1 MCAVIIGTAG
11 HIDHGKTMLIRALTG
26 RDTDTLKEEKQRGI
40 TIDLGFTW
48 FDLPGGERAGIID
61 VPGHEK
67 FLPNMLAGVCGMDLV
82 LVTIA
87 ADEGI
92 MPQTKEHLNILS
104 SLEVPAGILVLTK
117 CDRIEPDRLP
127 QRQQEITDALKHTM
141 FAAWPVVC
149 VSAVTGYGMEDLNR
163 CIAAQAKSLVRNR
176 DDRGRFRLPVDRV
189 LSPKGIGTVAAG
201 TLLSGHLHAGDPV
214 EIYPGGMKTRIKS
227 LQVHG
232 ESCDEAAAGQRTAIL
247 LAGVDKK
254 QLKRGMTA
262 AYPGSLSVTG
272 RIDAR
277 LTLYED
283 CARTVKNQSRV
294 HLYTGTAETICRAVL
309 LSRDEL
315 KAGESDYVQL
325 ITDDPL
331 AVKKKD
337 RFVIRFLSPA
347 ETIGGGV
354 ILNELAP
361 KHRRRDADT
370 IQQLKDRE
378 EEKNSQIILAYLA
391 RFTIKPATV
400 SELAGVGM
408 AKEQLVQEMDRLAEC
423 GQCVKFSGRKHVYY
437 WTIAAEEQLWEQLRG
452 FLGAFHQAHP
462 FLVGTKRIEIKN
474 NCFPTWDA
482 ARVDA
487 YLSWLLGEGRI
498 TTDSSGTEILY
509 ARSDFQLIPDEKMK
523 KFTSRVLKTL
533 QKKGMD
539 LVEIDTLKTDIMSS
553 EEFSDRI
560 AYLEHIGKLVHVT
573 GSLYMTPRMAAEVR
587 ERVER
592 FFASEERISYGTLRD
607 ILGTSRKSAKPMM
620 LWLDVQGLTSWCGK
634 ETERMRGP
642 KCGKETEKICS
653 PDRV

>member
-48 FDLPGGERAGIID
+48 FDLPDGERAGIID

-117 CDRIEPDRLP
+117 CDRAEPDRLL
-127 QRQQEITDALKHTM
+127 QRQQEITAALKHTM
-141 FAAWPVVC
+141 FAAWPIVC
-149 VSAVTGYGMEDLNR
+149 VSAVTGYGMEELIR
-163 CIAAQAKSLVRNR
+163 CIVSQTKSLVRSR

-214 EIYPGGMKTRIKS
+214 EIYPGGLKTRIKS

-254 QLKRGMTA
+254 NLKRGMTA

-283 CARTVKNQSRV
+283 CQRIVKNQSRV
-294 HLYTGTAETICRAVL
+294 HLYTGTAQTICRVVL

-325 ITDDPL
+325 ITDDPM

-361 KHRRRDADT
+361 KHRRKDAET
-370 IQQLKDRE
+370 IQQLNDRE
-378 EEKNSQIILAYLA
+378 EKKSRVILAHLA
-391 RFTIKPATV
+391 RFSAKPAV
-400 SELAGVGM
+400 LSELTGVGM
-408 AKEQLVQEMDRLAEC
+408 EKEQLVQEMDRLADS
-423 GQCVKFSGRKHVYY
+423 GQCVKFTGRKHIYY
-437 WTIAAEEQLWEQLRG
+437 WTIAAEEQMWEQLRG
-452 FLGAFHQAHP
+452 FLGAFHQSHP
-462 FLVGTKRIEIKN
+462 FLVGIKRIEIKN
-474 NCFPTWDA
+474 SCFPAWDA

-487 YLSWLLGEGRI
+487 YLSWLLREGRV
-498 TTDSSGTEILY
+498 TTDSSGTEVLY
-509 ARSDFQLIPDEKMK
+509 ARSDFQLEPDEKMK

-539 LVEIDTLKTDIMSS
+539 LVEINTLKADNMPA

-560 AYLEHIGKLVHVT
+560 TYLEYIGKLVHVT
-573 GSLYMTPRMAAEVR
+573 GSLYMTPRTAAEVQ
-587 ERVER
+587 EKVENY
-592 FFASEERISYGTLRD
+592 FSSEEKLSYGSLRD

-620 LWLDVQGLTSWCGK
+620 LWLDAQGLTSWCGK
-634 ETERMRGP
+634 ETERTRGQ
-642 KCGKETEKICS
+642 KCGNEIQIGNIRRK
-653 PDRV
+653 